1 MKITQIEIECTAEEL
16 KASNTMADGV
26 VNCLRGIFN
35 NFGSINVKEAFE
47 EFAEEMEEEE

>member
-35 NFGSINVKEAFE
+35 NFGREAFE
-47 EFAEEMEEEE
+47 ECAEEMEEEE